1 MTVHII
7 GFSHVEE
14 PLPHELL
21 FCGTFFLFLVIPI
34 MGIVEKVLNHPNMMI
49 IEVFIT
55 GLGFVLY
62 LIVSFLAMFNAEHDH
77 HLQYLTDK
85 EEAQHFFFKMSRIQ
99 SILSLVGTYQF
110 LMHFI
115 ICMDLFVIK
124 NPLDAHK
131 PSKQIEVNIWNPLAF
146 AMSDGRAATSTLELE
161 ITCPNWCQRPCFTKL
176 E

>member
-1 MTVHII
+1 
-7 GFSHVEE
+7 
-14 PLPHELL
+14 
-21 FCGTFFLFLVIPI
+21 
-34 MGIVEKVLNHPNMMI
+34 MMI